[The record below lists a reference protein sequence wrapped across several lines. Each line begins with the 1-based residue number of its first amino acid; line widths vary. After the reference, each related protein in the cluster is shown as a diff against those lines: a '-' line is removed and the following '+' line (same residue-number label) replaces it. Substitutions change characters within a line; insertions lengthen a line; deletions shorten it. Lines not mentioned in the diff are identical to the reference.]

1 MRHALRLLILIALFA
16 AHAEAQWK
24 NPFRGPA
31 EAGSFRK
38 KAEAK
43 RQSRWTLA
51 EWLEQKE
58 RNRMMDLWL
67 GMYAPSPYEFILSAQ
82 YEPYETLAFDGLTET
97 RTKYTSGSGSVA
109 FYALILGIEAGY
121 ENNVQEGFTD
131 VEGLVHLRV
140 LGNSNQSTHL
150 NLSYG
155 ARRRTLQGAELNQ
168 QVAGAELDLFL
179 AQHLGVHG
187 LYRHYFPIEEANLGL
202 TKGSMYEVGAFID
215 YSFFRLFG
223 NWFVENQ
230 SSTLNTIESRRDR
243 SGFQYGLKLFF

>member
-1 MRHALRLLILIALFA
+1 MRVFVLLLSLICASPAL
-16 AHAEAQWK
+16 AQWK
-24 NPFRGPA
+24 NPFGGPGA
-31 EAGSFRK
+31 AGDFRK

-43 RQSRWTLA
+43 KQSRWTLA

-67 GMYAPSPYEFILSAQ
+67 GMYAPSPYEFILSGQ
-82 YEPYETLAFDGLTET
+82 YEPYEVNVWNGLTET
-97 RTKYTSGSGSVA
+97 RTKHTSGSGSVA
-109 FYALILGIEAGY
+109 FYALILGVEAGY
-121 ENNVQEGFTD
+121 ENNVQEGYTN
-131 VEGLVHLRV
+131 VEGLVNLRV

-155 ARRRTLQGAELNQ
+155 ARRKSFGGMELNQ
-168 QVAGAELDLFL
+168 QLAGAELDLFL

-187 LYRHYFPIEEANLGL
+187 LYRVYFPVEDANLGT
-202 TKGSMYEVGAFID
+202 TKGSKSEVGAFID

-230 SSTLNTIESRRDR
+230 TSTLNTIESRRDR
-243 SGFQYGLKLFF
+243 SGFQYGLKIYF